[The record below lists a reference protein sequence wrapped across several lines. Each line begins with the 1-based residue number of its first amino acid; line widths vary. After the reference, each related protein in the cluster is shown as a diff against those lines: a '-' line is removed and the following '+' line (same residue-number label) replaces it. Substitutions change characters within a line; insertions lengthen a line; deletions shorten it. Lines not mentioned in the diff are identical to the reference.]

1 MSEIL
6 KNRLEDICPL
16 QRVDELSS
24 TELDNAID
32 IAFEIIGY
40 NPKFLETSKEYVRDT
55 SNAVQLWEYIYDVWE
70 ADQ

>member
-1 MSEIL
+1 MSEIVRA
-6 KNRLEDICPL
+6 RLEDVCPV
-16 QRVDELSS
+16 QRVDELSAD
-24 TELDNAID
+24 ELDNAID

-55 SNAVQLWEYIYDVWE
+55 SNAVQLCEHIYDVWE